1 MVKIKLKDHEE
12 QYLQDF
18 VKKGQKNAREL
29 IRARILLLANK
40 NKKNLEIAEIL
51 SIGRNTVGRTKK
63 KYLKEGLQRALQDK
77 PRTGQPLKYTEKHVA
92 EIIAQACTTPPAGRK
107 KWTIV
112 LLNEELKKKEGF
124 ETINKESIR
133 LVLKKAKL
141 SLG

>member
-51 SIGRNTVGRTKK
+51 SIGRNTVGRTF
-63 KYLKEGLQRALQDK
+63 YENIMRISTQN
-77 PRTGQPLKYTEKHVA
+77 
-92 EIIAQACTTPPAGRK
+92 
-107 KWTIV
+107 
-112 LLNEELKKKEGF
+112 NEEPIKR
-124 ETINKESIR
+124 I
-133 LVLKKAKL
+133 
-141 SLG
+141 

>member
-40 NKKNLEIAEIL
+40 NKKNIEIAEIL
-51 SIGRNTVGRTKK
+51 NVGRNTVGRTKK
-63 KYLKEGLQRALQDK
+63 KYLKEGLQRAIQDK

-107 KWTIV
+107 KWTLA
-112 LLNEELKKKEGF
+112 LLTEELQKKEGF

-133 LVLKKAKL
+133 LVLKKA
-141 SLG
+141 